1 MDYGDRVRYSELIV
15 GAVLF
20 ERARSFFPARYLSEC
35 DRAERFWRRSVYS
48 KSLLPGG
55 TECACSSE
63 ARYECRDQS
72 PDGLSFGGDNALGG
86 AQPEG
91 RVGFL
96 PPGEYFACVRAT
108 GGLWL
113 DPCEWD
119 SKRPT
124 VSIQDEQS
132 TADLK
137 VTLKKGTVVE
147 VRVDDPGRLLAQH
160 EGKTKGAGMM
170 VAIASDGLVLRF
182 IPIAATETAGRTHRL
197 IVPYETPL
205 RLIIQGGSFAVSDSF
220 GIPLKDAEA
229 TVLPFTVARGKD
241 LPPFGIRIGG
251 IK

>member
-1 MDYGDRVRYSELIV
+1 MSKTLFILIPGMAAMLAQQPRAVGGAISGTVGGEDGTVVNGTVSLRRMNVRTKSRLPTQSEWR
-15 GAVLF
+15 AVL
-20 ERARSFFPARYLSEC
+20 
-35 DRAERFWRRSVYS
+35 
-48 KSLLPGG
+48 
-55 TECACSSE
+55 
-63 ARYECRDQS
+63 DQK
-72 PDGLSFGGDNALGG
+72 G
-86 AQPEG
+86 AF
-91 RVGFL
+91 RIGFL

-119 SKRPT
+119 SKLPT

-182 IPIAATETAGRTHRL
+182 VPIAATETAGRTHRL

-205 RLIIQGGSFAVSDSF
+205 RLIIQGGSFVVSDSF
-220 GIPLKDAEA
+220 GIPLKEPEA
-229 TVLPFTVARGKD
+229 TVLPFTVAKGKD
-241 LPPFGIRIGG
+241 LPPFGIRLGG
-251 IK
+251 IR